1 MKPVMHVF
9 FGDAS
14 YHPIIQSYLSFYP
27 NSFYVHA
34 PKLGSRTSRIVKL
47 FRELY
52 KKRIAYSGYIQ
63 CHDPISFLIA
73 LIFFKRKQ
81 IILDA
86 HEVFSTFI
94 SNKSMYYLGFKIEKM
109 MFRIANKK
117 IFPSNDR
124 AKIFFKE
131 PENEPGLY
139 IVENLLN
146 DNLIPKDTGG
156 EIEQLDLYKDKVNC
170 IYVGTFT
177 DKRAVSEIIS
187 AIEKLNDVDK
197 KYFLHLYGEKTEY
210 LTSCLVNASQC
221 IVYHGVVPREELL
234 SIYEKFDI
242 SFALYKPV
250 DLNNKY
256 CAPTKIFENEYYS
269 LRTVCNNSPYLRS
282 LSDAGRIESPI
293 LINEITPE
301 GIADA
306 IRSNPIK
313 KNYDKEIVMSERET
327 LALNK
332 KLLWSSQINVIKRI
346 YQ

>member
-1 MKPVMHVF
+1 MHVF

-34 PKLGSRTSRIVKL
+34 PKFGSRISRAIKL
-47 FRELY
+47 FQELY
-52 KKRIAYSGYIQ
+52 KKRKGFNGYIQ
-63 CHDPISFLIA
+63 CHDPISFFIA
-73 LIFFKRKQ
+73 LVFFKRQK

-94 SNKSMYYLGFKIEKM
+94 GNKSLCYVGFKIEKM
-109 MFRIANKK
+109 MFRIAKKK

-124 AKIFFKE
+124 ASIFFTE
-131 PENEPGLY
+131 PENETGVY

-146 DNLIPKDTGG
+146 DNLIPKLTGKKTA
-156 EIEQLDLYKDKVNC
+156 QLDAYKDKVNC

-177 DKRAVSEIIS
+177 DKRAVREIIT
-187 AIEKLNDVDK
+187 AIEMLNRDDR
-197 KYFLHLYGEKTEY
+197 KYVLHLYGEKTEY
-210 LTSCLVNASQC
+210 LSRCLVNTSDC

-234 SIYEKFDI
+234 SIYEQFDI

-250 DLNNKY
+250 DLNNKF

-282 LSDAGRIESPI
+282 LGNSGRIESPI
-293 LINEITPE
+293 LIDEISAE
-301 GIADA
+301 GILSA
-306 IRSNPIK
+306 IVSNSHSK
-313 KNYDKEIVMSERET
+313 GLNRRVLESARAV
-327 LALNK
+327 LAHDK
-332 KLLWSSQINVIKRI
+332 KLLWSSQTDVIKRI